1 MAGVEL
7 TAVRGGRCAP
17 ARNCWGAG
25 AGERGEK
32 GLGHPHHGTQLQRW
46 LKVDGTR
53 RSGRSTTTAL
63 RTRRAAALWGR
74 ERGRKVREQGKER
87 GKSMGVPFIGRG
99 REQESREREGAMELD
114 GRS

>member
-1 MAGVEL
+1 VLRQGIDVVL
-7 TAVRGGRCAP
+7 V
-17 ARNCWGAG
+17 W
-25 AGERGEK
+25 EK
-32 GLGHPHHGTQLQRW
+32 EGKRDRGHPHHGAQLQRW

-53 RSGRSTTTAL
+53 WSGRSTTTAL

-87 GKSMGVPFIGRG
+87 GKSPGGPFIGRG
-99 REQESREREGAMELD
+99 REQEGREREGAIELD

>member
-1 MAGVEL
+1 MDGVL
-7 TAVRGGRCAP
+7 WQGIAVALVR
-17 ARNCWGAG
+17 
-25 AGERGEK
+25 EK
-32 GLGHPHHGTQLQRW
+32 EGKRDWGHPHHSAQLQRW

-53 RSGRSTTTAL
+53 RSGRSTTMAL

-87 GKSMGVPFIGRG
+87 GKSPGVPFIGRG
-99 REQESREREGAMELD
+99 REQEGREREGAMELD